1 MKKYINLL
9 LILEAIICI
18 LMCVFGGGKVT
29 FVNTLLTFPFKPIAV
44 GLRKLSFLGG
54 VGNIFSWLLFLLIC
68 SIPLII
74 LIAKLIRK
82 RFVLEDILLV
92 VISLIVALAL
102 YHMININ
109 LMASQMI
116 VPIVENDA
124 LYCVLGAIVYSI
136 IAGYLVIKVIRKFA
150 KANKEEVKR
159 YFNNVL
165 FVANVFIVLGSFGIS
180 LNELII
186 KLDNY
191 VNSNFGIYESLM
203 TTKVFL
209 IMDYAMDVIINL
221 LLIGIIILVQDL
233 ISKINID
240 NITDEVV
247 KRAKLIFS
255 CCIGTIIIH
264 TILSIM
270 YNALQFIFIK
280 KLYFVNG
287 VVSIPIMIIFIV
299 LVIMLFTQFILEA
312 KKIKEEN
319 DMFI

>member
-159 YFNNVL
+159 YFNNV
-165 FVANVFIVLGSFGIS
+165 FIFCLIFQYDDFFCGKT
-180 LNELII
+180 NEL
-186 KLDNY
+186 
-191 VNSNFGIYESLM
+191 
-203 TTKVFL
+203 
-209 IMDYAMDVIINL
+209 
-221 LLIGIIILVQDL
+221 
-233 ISKINID
+233 
-240 NITDEVV
+240 
-247 KRAKLIFS
+247 
-255 CCIGTIIIH
+255 
-264 TILSIM
+264 
-270 YNALQFIFIK
+270 FIK
-280 KLYFVNG
+280 KILPLFTTVLYFLCCYYFAIITCTPFFSMAFKISAGALSSVIRT
-287 VVSIPIMIIFIV
+287 SISFASQTLHIALTPN
-299 LVIMLFTQFILEA
+299 LL
-312 KKIKEEN
+312 
-319 DMFI
+319 